1 MPCILIDQLFIYT
14 FIKKRKEI
22 EKKTNT
28 DKARRYKKEAHVFSG
43 PVETTQPTE
52 QEGATLFSTS

>member
-22 EKKTNT
+22 EKNKHRQG
-28 DKARRYKKEAHVFSG
+28 KAVQERGPCIQRAGRNNAAH
-43 PVETTQPTE
+43 
-52 QEGATLFSTS
+52 GAGGSDVV